1 MSRPGRHH
9 GSKHASP
16 AGPAGRAR
24 RRLRRRADRRGV
36 ALVMVL
42 GAITV
47 LTVFLTELQE
57 ETSTELSAAL
67 ADRDALRAE
76 YYAKSAVNLSRML
89 IAAEPSV
96 SAAIGPMLSIIGIRG
111 SFQVPVWKFTDMFL
125 GPFNAQLAPPGA
137 EPAPAAEGSAA
148 GKNLGLTGGGRFELK
163 IVDEDS
169 KININRAA
177 DDVGGIQDQL
187 TVGGQLLSLMAPAQ
201 YNPLFEE
208 RDGDG
213 QFSDRTTICSALVD
227 WADPGDQAFGCDLSP
242 TAPSS
247 TGAEDSFYQTIGLSY
262 QRKNAP
268 YDSLDELRLVRGMS
282 DDFWATFVEPGPGDP
297 DKRVLTVWGNR
308 RQGLNVTSAS
318 PQALLALT
326 CSANMLAEPAATPLC
341 TDVNQM
347 TAFLTVVS
355 LVQSMTGGL
364 IFPSAGDYIAAMTQK
379 EGMSMG
385 SMLGQQLKAMG
396 VEPVRFRQ
404 SQRTMERQGLIGN
417 RTNFLS
423 IYADGIVPGNKRET
437 RVRVHAV
444 IDLTGATRLD
454 SGGGGGSDL
463 GGGGSPGGGG
473 NNGTPGAGGS
483 GGSLTGSGPGG
494 SCAGVQAGE
503 FENCI
508 RSNPAGTIVYY
519 RIE

>member
-9 GSKHASP
+9 AGKRASP
-16 AGPAGRAR
+16 AAAGRRAR
-24 RRLRRRADRRGV
+24 RRLRARGDRRGV

-96 SAAIGPMLSIIGIRG
+96 SAAIGPMLGMLG
-111 SFQVPVWKFTDMFL
+111 MKDVQVPVWKFTDMFL
-125 GPFNAQLAPPGA
+125 GPFNAQLVEPGA
-137 EPAPAAEGSAA
+137 EPPPAPAGEGSAA

-177 DDVGGIQDQL
+177 DDLAIPDQL
-187 TVGGQLLSLMAPAQ
+187 AVAGQLFGLMAPAQ

-213 QFSDRTTICSALVD
+213 QFSDRMTICSALID
-227 WADPGDQAFGCDLSP
+227 WADPGDQLFNCDQQSNGQG
-242 TAPSS
+242 S
-247 TGAEDSFYQTIGLSY
+247 TGAEDNIYQTLGLAY

-282 DDFWATFVEPGPGDP
+282 DDFWATFIEPDPGDP
-297 DKRVLTVWGNR
+297 DKRVLTVWGKR
-308 RQGLNVTSAS
+308 KQGINVVSAS
-318 PQALLALT
+318 PQALIALT
-326 CSANMLAEPAATPLC
+326 CSPNMVDVATTPLC
-341 TDVNQM
+341 NDPNQM
-347 TAFLTVVS
+347 TAFLTVAS
-355 LVQSMTGGL
+355 LVQGMTGGL
-364 IFPSAGDYIAAMTQK
+364 LFPSAGDYVAAMTQK
-379 EGMSMG
+379 EGQSMG

-396 VEPVRFRQ
+396 VEPVKFKQSLKAMQ
-404 SQRTMERQGLIGN
+404 SQKLIGN
-417 RTNFLS
+417 KTTFLS

-444 IDLTGATRLD
+444 LDLTGAEKLGSSTGT
-454 SGGGGGSDL
+454 GGGL
-463 GGGGSPGGGG
+463 GAGM
-473 NNGTPGAGGS
+473 GTGGAGGS
-483 GGSLTGSGPGG
+483 SGAVTGSGPGG
-494 SCAGVQAGE
+494 SCAGVQPADY
-503 FENCI
+503 ENCI

>member
-1 MSRPGRHH
+1 M
-9 GSKHASP
+9 
-16 AGPAGRAR
+16 
-24 RRLRRRADRRGV
+24 

-96 SAAIGPMLSIIGIRG
+96 STTIGPMLAMIGLKG
-111 SFQVPVWKFTDMFL
+111 NFQVPVWKFTDMFL
-125 GPFNAQLAPPGA
+125 GPFNAQLAEPGA
-137 EPAPAAEGSAA
+137 EPPPEAPAEASSAA

-169 KININRAA
+169 KININRGA
-177 DDVGGIQDQL
+177 DDVGGIADQIM
-187 TVGGQLLSLMAPAQ
+187 VGGQLLSLLSAAE
-201 YNPLFEE
+201 YNPIFEE

-213 QFSDRTTICSALVD
+213 QFSDRATICSALID
-227 WADPGDQAFGCDLSP
+227 WADPGDQAFACDAGT

-247 TGAEDSFYQTIGLSY
+247 TGAEDSFYQTVGLSY

-268 YDSLDELRLVRGMS
+268 YDSVDELRLARGMS
-282 DDFWATFVEPGPGDP
+282 DDFWATFVDPDPTNP
-297 DKRVLTVWGNR
+297 DKRLLTVWGSR
-308 RQGLNVTSAS
+308 KQKVNVTSANA
-318 PQALLALT
+318 QMLLTLT
-326 CSANMLAEPAATPLC
+326 CSTEFVDIAATPLC
-341 TDVNQM
+341 TDVNQR
-347 TAFLTVVS
+347 TAFLTVAS
-355 LVQSMTGGL
+355 LVQSMTGGIL
-364 IFPSAGDYIAAMTQK
+364 FPTPKDFVDAMTQK
-379 EGMSMG
+379 AGNSLG
-385 SMLGQQLKAMG
+385 GMLGQQFKAMG
-396 VEPVRFRQ
+396 VEAVKFKPNATK
-404 SQRTMERQGLIGN
+404 SLGN

-444 IDLTGATRLD
+444 IDLTGATKITETEQNETNLGQPG
-454 SGGGGGSDL
+454 SGQPGS
-463 GGGGSPGGGG
+463 
-473 NNGTPGAGGS
+473 NQPGAS
-483 GGSLTGSGPGG
+483 ATPD
-494 SCAGVQAGE
+494 AYEKQ
-503 FENCI
+503 I
-508 RSNPAGTIVYY
+508 RSNPAGTIIYY

>member
-1 MSRPGRHH
+1 MSKPRSRRTRER
-9 GSKHASP
+9 ASP
-16 AGPAGRAR
+16 AARGRRAR
-24 RRLRRRADRRGV
+24 RRFQRRGDRRGV

-96 SAAIGPMLSIIGIRG
+96 STAIAPMLAMIGMRG
-111 SFQVPVWKFTDMFL
+111 SNIQVPIWKFTDMFL
-125 GPFNAQLAPPGA
+125 GPFNAQLAAPDA
-137 EPAPAAEGSAA
+137 ETPPAPAGESSAA

-163 IVDEDS
+163 IIDEDS

-177 DDVGGIQDQL
+177 DDVGGLQAQL
-187 TVGGQLLSLMAPAQ
+187 DVAGQLLGLMAPAQ
-201 YNPLFEE
+201 YNALFEE

-213 QFSDRTTICSALVD
+213 QFSDRRIICGALVD
-227 WADPGDQAFGCDLSP
+227 WADPGDQAFSCDPSP
-242 TAPSS
+242 DAPVSN
-247 TGAEDSFYQTIGLSY
+247 GAEDSFYQTLGLAY

-282 DDFWATFVEPGPGDP
+282 DDFWATFVEPDSNDP

-308 RQGLNVTSAS
+308 KQGINVVTAS

-326 CSANMLAEPAATPLC
+326 CSPNMLADPAATPLC

-364 IFPSAGDYIAAMTQK
+364 IFPSAGDYVSAMTQK
-379 EGMSMG
+379 EGQSMG

-396 VEPVRFRQ
+396 VEPVKFKQNQ
-404 SQRTMERQGLIGN
+404 SAMQKQGLIGN
-417 RTNFLS
+417 KTNFLS

-444 IDLTGATRLD
+444 LDISKAEKLSAGGAGA
-454 SGGGGGSDL
+454 GGGGA
-463 GGGGSPGGGG
+463 GGAGAS
-473 NNGTPGAGGS
+473 GAGGA
-483 GGSLTGSGPGG
+483 GGATQSS
-494 SCAGVQAGE
+494 
-503 FENCI
+503 FEDQI
-508 RSNPAGTIVYY
+508 RSNPAGTIIYY

>member
-9 GSKHASP
+9 GSKRASP
-16 AGPAGRAR
+16 AGPGGRAR
-24 RRLRRRADRRGV
+24 RRLRRRRDRRGV

-96 SAAIGPMLSIIGIRG
+96 STAIGPMLSIIGIKG

-137 EPAPAAEGSAA
+137 APAAEGSAA

-247 TGAEDSFYQTIGLSY
+247 TGAEDSFYQTIGLPY
-262 QRKNAP
+262 LRKNAP

-282 DDFWATFVEPGPGDP
+282 DDFWATFVEPDPGDP

-308 RQGLNVTSAS
+308 KQGINVTSAS

-326 CSANMLAEPAATPLC
+326 CSANMLSDPAGTPLC

-364 IFPSAGDYIAAMTQK
+364 IFPSAGDYVAAMTQK

-385 SMLGQQLKAMG
+385 SLLGQQLKAMG
-396 VEPVRFRQ
+396 VEPVKFKQ
-404 SQRTMERQGLIGN
+404 SPNTMQKQGLIGN
-417 RTNFLS
+417 KTNFLS

-444 IDLTGATRLD
+444 IDLTGATKLGSGSG
-454 SGGGGGSDL
+454 SGGI
-463 GGGGSPGGGG
+463 
-473 NNGTPGAGGS
+473 NGTPGAGGS
-483 GGSLTGSGPGG
+483 GGNLTGSSPGG

>member
-1 MSRPGRHH
+1 MSRPGPHH
-9 GSKHASP
+9 GRKRASP
-16 AGPAGRAR
+16 ARPGGRAR
-24 RRLRRRADRRGV
+24 RRLRARGDRRGV

-89 IAAEPSV
+89 IAAEPSI
-96 SAAIGPMLSIIGIRG
+96 SAAIGPMLGMLG
-111 SFQVPVWKFTDMFL
+111 MKDVQVPVWKFTDMFL
-125 GPFNAQLAPPGA
+125 GPFNAQLVEPGA
-137 EPAPAAEGSAA
+137 EPPAPAAEGSAA

-169 KININRAA
+169 KININRAV

-227 WADPGDQAFGCDLSP
+227 WADPGDQAFACDLSP
-242 TAPSS
+242 NAPSS
-247 TGAEDSFYQTIGLSY
+247 TGAEDSFYQTIGLPY

-268 YDSLDELRLVRGMS
+268 YDSLDELRLVRGMN

-308 RQGLNVTSAS
+308 KQGINVTSAD

-326 CSANMLAEPAATPLC
+326 CNANMLADPAGTPLC
-341 TDVNQM
+341 TDVNQQM
-347 TAFLTVVS
+347 AFLTVIS
-355 LVQSMTGGL
+355 LVRSMTGGL
-364 IFPSAGDYIAAMTQK
+364 IFPSDGDYVAAMTQK
-379 EGMSMG
+379 EGQSMG

-396 VEPVRFRQ
+396 VEPVKFKQSLGTMRRQ
-404 SQRTMERQGLIGN
+404 KLIGN
-417 RTNFLS
+417 KTTFLS

-444 IDLTGATRLD
+444 LDLTGAGKLG
-454 SGGGGGSDL
+454 SGGAGGGGGS
-463 GGGGSPGGGG
+463 GSGGGSA
-473 NNGTPGAGGS
+473 GTGGGS
-483 GGSLTGSGPGG
+483 GAVTGSSPGG
-494 SCAGVQAGE
+494 SCAGVQPGDY
-503 FENCI
+503 ENCI

-519 RIE
+519 RID

>member
-1 MSRPGRHH
+1 MSHPKSPRTRERVSAAARGR
-9 GSKHASP
+9 
-16 AGPAGRAR
+16 RAR
-24 RRLRRRADRRGV
+24 RRFQRRGDRRGV

-96 SAAIGPMLSIIGIRG
+96 STAIGPMLAMIGMKGGDI
-111 SFQVPVWKFTDMFL
+111 QVPVWKFTDMFL
-125 GPFNAQLAPPGA
+125 GPFNAQLAPPDA
-137 EPAPAAEGSAA
+137 EPPPAPAGESSAA

-163 IVDEDS
+163 IIDEDS

-177 DDVGGIQDQL
+177 DDVGGLQAQID
-187 TVGGQLLSLMAPAQ
+187 VGGQLLGLMAPPQ
-201 YNPLFEE
+201 YNALFEE

-213 QFSDRTTICSALVD
+213 QFSDRRIICGALVD
-227 WADPGDQAFGCDLSP
+227 WADPGDQAFSCDPSP
-242 TAPSS
+242 DAPVSN
-247 TGAEDSFYQTIGLSY
+247 GAEDSFYQMVGLPY

-268 YDSLDELRLVRGMS
+268 YDSLAELRLIRGMS
-282 DDFWATFVEPGPGDP
+282 DDFWATFVEPDPNDP

-308 RQGLNVTSAS
+308 KQGINVVSAS

-326 CSANMLAEPAATPLC
+326 CSPNMLAEPAATPLC

-364 IFPSAGDYIAAMTQK
+364 IFPSTSDYVAAMTQK
-379 EGMSMG
+379 EGQSMG

-396 VEPVRFRQ
+396 VEPVKFKQTQ
-404 SQRTMERQGLIGN
+404 SAMQKQGLIGN
-417 RTNFLS
+417 KTKFLS

-437 RVRVHAV
+437 RVRIHAV
-444 IDLTGATRLD
+444 LDMTQAGKLSSSGSGGAGGGA
-454 SGGGGGSDL
+454 GGGGTGAA
-463 GGGGSPGGGG
+463 GGTG
-473 NNGTPGAGGS
+473 GAGGATPS
-483 GGSLTGSGPGG
+483 S
-494 SCAGVQAGE
+494 
-503 FENCI
+503 FEDQI
-508 RSNPAGTIVYY
+508 RSNPAGTIIYY

>member
-9 GSKHASP
+9 GKKRASP
-16 AGPAGRAR
+16 AGPGGRAR
-24 RRLRRRADRRGV
+24 RRLRARRDRRGV

-76 YYAKSAVNLSRML
+76 YYARSAVNLSRML
-89 IAAEPSV
+89 ISAEPSV
-96 SAAIGPMLSIIGIRG
+96 SAAIGPMLAIIGIKG

-125 GPFNAQLAPPGA
+125 GPFNAQLVEPGA
-137 EPAPAAEGSAA
+137 EPPAPGAEGSAA

-227 WADPGDQAFGCDLSP
+227 WVDPGDQAFGCDLSP
-242 TAPSS
+242 NAPSS
-247 TGAEDSFYQTIGLSY
+247 TGAEDSFYQTIGLPY

-268 YDSLDELRLVRGMS
+268 YDSLQELRLVRGMS
-282 DDFWATFVEPGPGDP
+282 DDFWATFVEPDPGDP

-308 RQGLNVTSAS
+308 KQGINVTSAS

-326 CSANMLAEPAATPLC
+326 CSPNMLADPAATPLC
-341 TDVNQM
+341 ADMNQM

-364 IFPSAGDYIAAMTQK
+364 IFPSDADYVAAMTQQ

-396 VEPVRFRQ
+396 VEPVKFKQ
-404 SQRTMERQGLIGN
+404 SLRTMRKQNLIGN

-444 IDLTGATRLD
+444 VDLTGAKKLD
-454 SGGGGGSDL
+454 EAMPDPNGPSNPGSGQT
-463 GGGGSPGGGG
+463 GSPA
-473 NNGTPGAGGS
+473 TPDAYEQQ
-483 GGSLTGSGPGG
+483 
-494 SCAGVQAGE
+494 V
-503 FENCI
+503 